1 MRYTKTQW
9 TMHGDRA
16 VTYDNCTIC
25 GGPINNNSI
34 SNPSNLNA
42 WVHLQRQDWAQNLH
56 QAAPKGGPVT
66 EDELETS
73 DARRGGDEPVSDD
86 PPTPS

>member
-1 MRYTKTQW
+1 MRYTKTVW
-9 TMHGDRA
+9 TRGGDRA

-34 SNPSNLNA
+34 SSPSNLNA
-42 WVHLQRQDWAQNLH
+42 WVHLHRKDWEKNLH
-56 QAAPKGGPVT
+56 QATPEGGPVQ
-66 EDELETS
+66 EHELETAQAAS
-73 DARRGGDEPVSDD
+73 ANNPVPDD

>member
-16 VTYDNCTIC
+16 VTYDYCTTC

-42 WVHLQRQDWAQNLH
+42 WVHLHRQDWAQNLH
-56 QAAPKGGPVT
+56 QATPKGGPVT
-66 EDELETS
+66 EDELKTS
-73 DARRGGDEPVSDD
+73 DARHGGDEPVPDD

>member
-9 TMHGDRA
+9 AMHGDRA

-34 SNPSNLNA
+34 SSPSNPNA
-42 WVHLQRQDWAQNLH
+42 WVHLRRQDWEQNLH
-56 QAAPKGGPVT
+56 QATPEGGPVT
-66 EDELETS
+66 EAELKTS
-73 DARRGGDEPVSDD
+73 GAGSDDDEPVPDD